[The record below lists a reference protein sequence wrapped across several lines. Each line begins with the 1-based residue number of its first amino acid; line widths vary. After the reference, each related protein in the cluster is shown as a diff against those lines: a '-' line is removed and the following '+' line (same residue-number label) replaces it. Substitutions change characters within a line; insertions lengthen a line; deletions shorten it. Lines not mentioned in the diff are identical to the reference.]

1 MSVPNEQELRAQNP
15 CDDKLTEH
23 ITASRLQV
31 RWILAGVD
39 DRLLVVIN
47 RRQHPITTSNEHTR
61 LEHENFFW
69 WQEKEMISNNPP
81 IFSTEIAQS
90 PQEEAEV
97 SVLPIP
103 YEDDP
108 FSHACV
114 TKRVI
119 EQSIPV

>member
-1 MSVPNEQELRAQNP
+1 
-15 CDDKLTEH
+15 
-23 ITASRLQV
+23 
-31 RWILAGVD
+31 
-39 DRLLVVIN
+39 
-47 RRQHPITTSNEHTR
+47 
-61 LEHENFFW
+61 
-69 WQEKEMISNNPP
+69 MISNNPP

-119 EQSIPV
+119 EQSNPLDQLGMRAFFPEEMTTRKNMVSITKMAKNWFNKISKV